1 MFSYKWL
8 GKTYQASSSASRFTR
23 YAEKAGE
30 FEVLSVALKDDQV
43 SHYFRRLNRRARPLT

>member
-43 SHYFRRLNRRARPLT
+43 CARIWRQCYRARPLT